1 MARPQCNW
9 HTPCFQ
15 FCEVCGLATIY
26 KSNVA
31 NLAKRSGRKV
41 ELFEKYSFVLAT
53 STVQMWRLWL
63 SLLRNGDSC
72 KQIPK
77 KHFLYNF
84 TNEIFF
90 PRHSAKI
97 CLNIVSTWYCFWAH
111 SLLSQ
116 THLVTI
122 SVFLQAVLI
131 F

>member
-63 SLLRNGDSC
+63 LKNGDSC
-72 KQIPK
+72 KQILK
-77 KHFLYNF
+77 KHFFVQFHKWILFSSSQCENLPKHCV
-84 TNEIFF
+84 N
-90 PRHSAKI
+90 
-97 CLNIVSTWYCFWAH
+97 LVL
-111 SLLSQ
+111 LLS
-116 THLVTI
+116 TFIIITNSLVTI

-131 F
+131 FKR